1 MALLEKYRELVDLAR
16 QYGATVSDEGNVL
29 RVRGEV
35 PSGALKDS
43 MWEIYDRIDPN
54 FKSNDLI
61 LDVNVNAT
69 EGGKVKV
76 VTRESNLNIRK
87 GPGTDQ
93 PIVGKA
99 AHGDVITLISKAND
113 QWWLVRDND
122 GEEGYCYSQYL
133 ESGSFFMG
141 KRIFES
147 VVNFT
152 VNIPAEQKNNYICRL
167 IHHKVNDYFWV
178 DIKLCK
184 PIQTKRG
191 STPLPLLFLFIM
203 KKTTLPGWKKN

>member
-76 VTRESNLNIRK
+76 VTRES
-87 GPGTDQ
+87 
-93 PIVGKA
+93 
-99 AHGDVITLISKAND
+99 GDVITLISKAND

-133 ESGSFFMG
+133 EP
-141 KRIFES
+141 
-147 VVNFT
+147 V
-152 VNIPAEQKNNYICRL
+152 Q
-167 IHHKVNDYFWV
+167 
-178 DIKLCK
+178 
-184 PIQTKRG
+184 
-191 STPLPLLFLFIM
+191 
-203 KKTTLPGWKKN
+203 